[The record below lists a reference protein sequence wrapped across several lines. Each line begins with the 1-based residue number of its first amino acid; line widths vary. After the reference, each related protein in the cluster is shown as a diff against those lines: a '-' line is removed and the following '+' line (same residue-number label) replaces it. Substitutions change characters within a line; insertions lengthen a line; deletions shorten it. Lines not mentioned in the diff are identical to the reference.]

1 MTMITGSPN
10 RTPTRRR
17 MAASTGGD
25 EAGRRDEK
33 MRDALA
39 MLERGI
45 AAILDGDDFARYLAA
60 LGRFHMYSPNNVAL
74 IHTQSPAATRV
85 AGYRAWQTLGRRV
98 KKGERGIRIVV
109 PHRARVAP
117 EEESGQDVQM
127 ITGWGVGYVWDVDQ
141 TVGEPLALP
150 PIHSAL
156 HGDATVAEMVREEL
170 TCWLRREGVTLE
182 RKETGRANG
191 YYLPRAREIAIHHDL
206 TGLAALKTL
215 VHEAAHFAADHCGG
229 VRWEDA
235 ETVAEG
241 AAYTVL
247 SHFGLDTSGY
257 SFGYVAHWA
266 RDMAVVRRNLAAI
279 HAVAHQLITAIE
291 EGEDARGAGAG

>member
-1 MTMITGSPN
+1 MTTGSPHQ
-10 RTPTRRR
+10 TPTPHR
-17 MAASTGGD
+17 MAASASDHDAGG
-25 EAGRRDEK
+25 RDEK

-45 AAILDGDDFARYLAA
+45 AATLDGDAFARYLATLA
-60 LGRFHMYSPNNVAL
+60 RFHMYSPNNVAM
-74 IHTQSPAATRV
+74 IHAQRRDATHV
-85 AGYRAWQTLGRRV
+85 AGYRAWRALGRQV

-127 ITGWGVGYVWDVDQ
+127 ITGWGVGFVWDVDQ
-141 TVGEPLALP
+141 TVGEPLAAP
-150 PIHSAL
+150 PIHGAL
-156 HGDATVAEMVREEL
+156 AGDATVAEVVREEL
-170 TCWLRREGVTLE
+170 TGWLRREGVTLLW
-182 RKETGRANG
+182 KNTGRANG
-191 YYLPRAREIAIHHDL
+191 YYLPRTREIAIHRDL
-206 TGLAALKTL
+206 TGVRALKTL

-241 AAYTVL
+241 SAYTVL

-257 SFGYVAHWA
+257 SFGYVAEWA
-266 RDMAVVRRNLAAI
+266 RDLAVVQRNLAAI
-279 HAVAHQLITAIE
+279 QQVAHRLIVAIE
-291 EGEDARGAGAG
+291 GGDAHGEGAA